1 MSSPRPRILHLDAGR
16 EWRGGQRQV
25 LLLADGL
32 RARGYEPLVV
42 GSPGSPL
49 VERLRA
55 RGIAASTIRMRSD
68 WDLVAA
74 RRLRALMRT
83 WRPDVVH
90 AHDARSH
97 AIALAALFARRGL
110 TVPLVVTRRVPF
122 PPRGVR
128 LKYGPRVAHFIAIS
142 GAVRDAML
150 TAGVA
155 AERIDVVHSGVP
167 APAADIEAR
176 DWRAERGWPADSV
189 VCGVVGAMS
198 AEKGVATLTA
208 VGERLPPA
216 VRDRVRLVLLG
227 GAPKGAGPARG
238 DEIVGGVRAYRA
250 GFVDAVHEATA
261 GLDVLWHPSR
271 AEGLGTAVID
281 AMALGVPPVA
291 FAVGGLPELIEPGR
305 SGLLAPAGD
314 VDAFA
319 REAARLVEDATLRRT
334 LGAGARDRARVFDA
348 TKMVDGVE
356 RVYARVLA
364 ATAATR

>member
-25 LLLADGL
+25 MLLADGL
-32 RARGYEPLVV
+32 RSRGYEPLVV
-42 GSPGSPL
+42 GAPGSPL

-55 RGIAASTIRMRSD
+55 RGIAASTIRMRAD

-74 RRLRALMRT
+74 RRLRSLMRT

-97 AIALAALFARRGL
+97 AIALAALFARRGI

-122 PPRGVR
+122 TPRGVAV
-128 LKYGPRVAHFIAIS
+128 KYGPRVAHFVAIS
-142 GAVRDAML
+142 GAVRDAMV
-150 TAGVA
+150 AGGIDA
-155 AERIDVVHSGVP
+155 GRIDVVYSGVP
-167 APAADIEAR
+167 APDAETRPR
-176 DWRAERGWPADSV
+176 DWREERGWPAGSV

-198 AEKGVATLTA
+198 AEKGVATLA
-208 VGERLPPA
+208 AIGERLPA
-216 VRDRVRLVLLG
+216 AARDRVRLVLLG
-227 GAPKGAGPARG
+227 GSGRAAARG
-238 DEIVGGVRAYRA
+238 ADDHVGGVRTFRA

-281 AMALGVPPVA
+281 AMGLGVPPVA

-314 VDAFA
+314 VAAFA
-319 REAARLVEDATLRRT
+319 HEAARLVDDPALRH
-334 LGAGARDRARVFDA
+334 AIAIGARDRARAFDA
-348 TKMVDGVE
+348 TRMVDGVE

-364 ATAATR
+364 ATPAR